1 MRIKKRTLKL
11 WLLLIVI
18 LAAAYFLFHS
28 RHRTSDVY
36 IFSNNLFSYSEKRPA
51 PVAEVVGTTIPP
63 QAECATGLSPIC
75 NDSEN
80 YTLSELVIQSRDA
93 KLSAYLLV
101 PKAKQQHERKVGVV
115 LLAGAG
121 VDKNGE
127 LGFAKVLANE
137 GFTVL
142 TYDQRSAGRTV
153 VEKATQEPES
163 HKSVYDALASFDYLR
178 ESEKIGKVLM
188 AGESLGG
195 RTAIIAASMDNRI
208 YGVLAIST
216 SGYGTVADPYY
227 YSINPDNYFD
237 GIKGRKI
244 AFVHS
249 TSDTVIPIAFAEQT
263 FQRAGEPKKFF
274 KLNGCTHGYCPQMK
288 SQALDALQ
296 WVLNSTA

>member
-51 PVAEVVGTTIPP
+51 PVAEVVGT
-63 QAECATGLSPIC
+63 

-101 PKAKQQHERKVGVV
+101 PKAKQQHAGIV
-115 LLAGAG
+115 LIPGAG

-137 GFTVL
+137 GFAML
-142 TYDQRSAGRTV
+142 TYDQRSAGKTV
-153 VEKATQEPES
+153 VGKTTQEPES
-163 HKSVYDALASFDYLR
+163 HKSVYDALAAFDYLR

-195 RTAIIAASMDNRI
+195 RTAIIAASTDNRI

-216 SGYGTVADPYY
+216 SGYGPVTDPYY

-274 KLNGCTHGYCPQMK
+274 KLSGCTHGFCSEMK
-288 SQALDALQ
+288 PYVMEALAWALED
-296 WVLNSTA
+296 